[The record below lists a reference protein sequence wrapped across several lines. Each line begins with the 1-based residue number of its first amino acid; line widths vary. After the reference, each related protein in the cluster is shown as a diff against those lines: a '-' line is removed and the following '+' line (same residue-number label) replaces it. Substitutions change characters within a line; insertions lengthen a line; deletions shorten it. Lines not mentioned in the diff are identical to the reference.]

1 VCSKLLAKARK
12 GSLLSVNKLLI
23 VFGFINLLLNITITV
38 SIIKQNLLYRKRVFY
53 IFLNE
58 FAFKFKYNCKYC
70 STKSSLQNLQENG
83 VTSF

>member
-1 VCSKLLAKARK
+1 MCSKLLAK

-38 SIIKQNLLYRKRVFY
+38 SIVKQNLLCKIYRKRAFY

-70 STKSSLQNLQENG
+70 STKSSLQNLQEND